1 MKKNRIST
9 CSIDGM
15 MERTWVAYPAPTIPM
30 EKSLF
35 VFFSVWLSIVG
46 KAGYGSVQTEC
57 SVSKVR

>member
-1 MKKNRIST
+1 
-9 CSIDGM
+9 
-15 MERTWVAYPAPTIPM
+15 M